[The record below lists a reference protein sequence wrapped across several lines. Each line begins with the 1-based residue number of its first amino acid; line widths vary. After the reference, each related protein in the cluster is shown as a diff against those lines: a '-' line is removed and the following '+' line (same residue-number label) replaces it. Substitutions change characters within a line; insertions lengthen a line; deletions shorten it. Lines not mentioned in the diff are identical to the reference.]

1 MSITNKLFPF
11 LATALVS
18 ASATACFMN
27 PNLLTI
33 NPLASASEAV
43 YTSVVKS
50 VDVITSPDASVKE
63 SVDPERER
71 ISRPSVDKD
80 AAKVVDT
87 PDVNAWTEQDW
98 KDYRRQLRY
107 LTEWKADQADQWGA
121 VSEGLTLAQYRSL
134 HGLYKEIA
142 DLESATYVDPTM
154 NFMDRLN
161 VDKPSDEWIASQKL
175 VILQHEAALKA
186 EGVDT
191 RTSGGVRK

>member
-1 MSITNKLFPF
+1 MSPINKLFPF

-33 NPLASASEAV
+33 NPVASASEAV
-43 YTSVVKS
+43 YTSVAKS
-50 VDVITSPDASVKE
+50 VEFIASPDASVK
-63 SVDPERER
+63 VDPERER
-71 ISRPSVDKD
+71 ISQPSVDKD
-80 AAKVVDT
+80 AAKVVDN
-87 PDVNAWTEQDW
+87 PDVNTWSEQDW

-107 LTEWKADQADQWGA
+107 LTEWKQDQADQWGA

-142 DLESATYVDPTM
+142 DLEAATYVDPTAS
-154 NFMDRLN
+154 FMDLANLDR
-161 VDKPSDEWIASQKL
+161 PSDEWVASQKL

>member
-1 MSITNKLFPF
+1 MSTINKLFPF

-33 NPLASASEAV
+33 NPVASASEAV
-43 YTSVVKS
+43 YTSVAKS
-50 VDVITSPDASVKE
+50 VEFIASPDASVKV
-63 SVDPERER
+63 VDPERER
-71 ISRPSVDKD
+71 ISQPSVDKD
-80 AAKVVDT
+80 AAKVVDN
-87 PDVNAWTEQDW
+87 PDVNTWTDEDW

-107 LTEWKADQADQWGA
+107 LTEWKVDQADQWGA

-142 DLESATYVDPTM
+142 DLEAATYVDPTM
-154 NFMDRLN
+154 SFIDRASMN
-161 VDKPSDEWIASQKL
+161 KPSDEWIASQKL

-186 EGVDT
+186 EGIDT